1 MSGGAYSALSGMRT
15 RLEELDRVAFD
26 LANVSTAGYK
36 TERLAKRAAERAEF
50 AEALESAV
58 DNAMAGTKTDF
69 RAGTIANTGRDLDVA
84 ISGRGFFEVE
94 TESGMRYTRNGSFQ
108 VRADGVLTTGDGQP
122 VMGEGGEITLGSG
135 PVSVSPDGTVKSGN
149 AVVGRLRIVEFESER
164 DLIRE
169 SGSRFRALTGA
180 QPADVEPKVVGG
192 ALEQS
197 NVSIV
202 DRMAA
207 LTELSRGFEALQ
219 KGVSVLMNP
228 GATRQPRASI
238 CLSVGSEYS
247 LPTKTILSSSTTTT
261 PSFRISCSLP
271 LKPTTYPP

>member
-15 RLEELDRVAFD
+15 RLEELDRLAFD

-36 TERLAKRAAERAEF
+36 TERASKKAVERNEF
-50 AEALESAV
+50 ATALEAAV
-58 DNAMAGTKTDF
+58 DVVSSSTKIDF
-69 RAGTIANTGRDLDVA
+69 SSGPIANTGRDLDVA
-84 ISGRGFFEVE
+84 IDGPGFFEIE
-94 TESGMRYTRNGSFQ
+94 TERGLRYTRNGGFQ
-108 VRADGVLTTGDGQP
+108 RRADGVLATAEGEPVIGDGGP
-122 VMGEGGEITLGSG
+122 ITVGTG
-135 PVSVSPDGTVKSGN
+135 AVSVSPDGTIKSGT
-149 AVVGRLRIVEFESER
+149 AIVGRLRVVEFESER

-180 QPADVEPKVVGG
+180 EATETEPRVISG

-219 KGVSVLMNP
+219 RGVSVLMNDLDS
-228 GATRQPRASI
+228 RVI
-238 CLSVGSEYS
+238 SE
-247 LPTKTILSSSTTTT
+247 LG
-261 PSFRISCSLP
+261 RR
-271 LKPTTYPP
+271 

>member
-15 RLEELDRVAFD
+15 RLEELDRLAFD

-36 TERLAKRAAERAEF
+36 TERLAKMAAERDEF
-50 AEALESAV
+50 ATALEAAV
-58 DNAMAGTKTDF
+58 DVVGSGTKIDF
-69 RAGTIANTGRDLDVA
+69 SSGIIATTGRDLDVA
-84 ISGRGFFEVE
+84 IDGRGFFEVE
-94 TESGMRYTRNGSFQ
+94 TARGLRYTRNGSFQ
-108 VRADGVLTTGDGQP
+108 RRADGTLTTADGEP
-122 VMGEGGEITLGSG
+122 VMGDGGPITLGPG
-135 PVSVSPDGTVKSGN
+135 AVSVSADGTVKSGN
-149 AVVGRLRIVEFESER
+149 AIVGRLRVVEFGSEA

-180 QPADVEPKVVGG
+180 TPEEGEPKVIGG

-219 KGVSVLMNP
+219 RGVSVLMNDLDS
-228 GATRQPRASI
+228 RVI
-238 CLSVGSEYS
+238 SE
-247 LPTKTILSSSTTTT
+247 LGRK
-261 PSFRISCSLP
+261 
-271 LKPTTYPP
+271 